1 MNRLTSAAAQRN
13 EEVILEQLRQV
24 LPEHGI
30 VLEIASGTGQH
41 ALAFSRALSPL
52 RWQPS
57 DPDPMHRA
65 SIDAWRDEQ
74 GLDNLLAALE
84 LDVTSNSWPVQK
96 VDAVVNINMIH
107 IAPLEVTEALFRG
120 AHRVLTAG
128 GVLFMYGPYQING
141 EHTAPSNAAFHA
153 SLQERDPS
161 WGVRDLADVKAVAF
175 KAGFAFEK
183 SVAMPAN
190 NFAVVYR
197 RC

>member
-1 MNRLTSAAAQRN
+1 
-13 EEVILEQLRQV
+13 
-24 LPEHGI
+24 
-30 VLEIASGTGQH
+30 
-41 ALAFSRALSPL
+41 
-52 RWQPS
+52 
-57 DPDPMHRA
+57 
-65 SIDAWRDEQ
+65 
-74 GLDNLLAALE
+74 
-84 LDVTSNSWPVQK
+84 
-96 VDAVVNINMIH
+96 
-107 IAPLEVTEALFRG
+107 
-120 AHRVLTAG
+120 
-128 GVLFMYGPYQING
+128 YGPYQING